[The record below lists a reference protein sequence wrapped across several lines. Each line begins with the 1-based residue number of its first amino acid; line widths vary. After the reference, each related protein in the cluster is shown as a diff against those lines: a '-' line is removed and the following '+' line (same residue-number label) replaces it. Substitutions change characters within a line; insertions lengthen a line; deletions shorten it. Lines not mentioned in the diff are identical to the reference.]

1 MILYIENPKDTV
13 RKLLELISEFS
24 KVTGYKIITHK
35 SLAFLYTNNEKSER
49 EVKESIPFTTATRR
63 IQYLGIKLFR
73 ETKELCTENYNSLM
87 KENRDDRWRDIP
99 CSWIGRI
106 NIVKVTVLLNAIYR
120 FSAVTVTLSVTFL
133 TKLEL
138 AYFIVCL
145 ETQKTL
151 NSQCNL
157 EKEG

>member
-1 MILYIENPKDTV
+1 MKNQKEIE
-13 RKLLELISEFS
+13 
-24 KVTGYKIITHK
+24 
-35 SLAFLYTNNEKSER
+35 
-49 EVKESIPFTTATRR
+49 ESIPFIIATK
-63 IQYLGIKLFR
+63 ITQCLGTNNNNNTMPK
-73 ETKELCTENYNSLM
+73 ETKVLYTESYKILM
-87 KENRDDRWRDIP
+87 KEIKYNLNNWRDIP